1 MLSEKVPICT
11 EDVRNRAAKKL
22 SGFNAS
28 RKNSKQVKTGAITGD
43 LVKPIHVKKTEPL
56 VKRFTYFQ
64 NNS

>member
-11 EDVRNRAAKKL
+11 EDVRSRAAKKL

-28 RKNSKQVKTGAITGD
+28 KKSNKHVKTVAITGD

-56 VKRFTYFQ
+56 VKRITYFE